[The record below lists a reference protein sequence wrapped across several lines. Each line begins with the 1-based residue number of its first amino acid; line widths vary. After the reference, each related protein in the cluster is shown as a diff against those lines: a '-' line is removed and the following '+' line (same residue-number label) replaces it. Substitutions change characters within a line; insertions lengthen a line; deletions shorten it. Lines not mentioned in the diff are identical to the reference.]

1 MLYNFKT
8 DFFKLALNFTDP
20 FALGEELNAYLKK
33 EFNADRCMII
43 TFNKET
49 EEPEIRSISSDLEYD
64 EYSKTVIKKTIEL
77 NGEPYLYHH
86 EGLIKNGSLSL
97 MGKKD
102 LSIISVPLIDGQK
115 IIGVLYLDLI
125 NNRDGFHRVK
135 VEEAQ
140 DVSHAV
146 LQVLLKQEE
155 ILKLQMESKLRKM
168 DYFVGTSKA
177 MQIVYKQ
184 IEKAAKA
191 IANVYIHGESGSG
204 KELVARALQSLSD
217 RKNKPF
223 ITIDCG
229 AIPKELLE
237 SELFGYEKG
246 AFTGAMIEKPGK
258 FELAEEGTLFF
269 DEIGELS
276 IEMQVKLLRAI
287 EQKEIWRVGGTTKKN
302 INTRIIVATRK
313 DLEKEIEKGKFK
325 KEFFYRLN
333 VIDIKVPPLRERME
347 DIPILAYHFLQTF
360 CHENQKKINGF
371 TTDAIDSLLQHDW
384 SNNNIREL
392 RNIIEKAVVNHEGMM
407 PITAND
413 LSLKTKVSVEVDKI
427 YGDNLKDMT
436 KNVKKYVIRKT
447 LDKYKNCRNKV
458 QKAAVELGIDRTTI
472 NKIFES

>member
-269 DEIGELS
+269 DEIGELP

-302 INTRIIVATRK
+302 INH
-313 DLEKEIEKGKFK
+313 EKIKIRNDRRR
-325 KEFFYRLN
+325 YRGTH
-333 VIDIKVPPLRERME
+333 R
-347 DIPILAYHFLQTF
+347 
-360 CHENQKKINGF
+360 
-371 TTDAIDSLLQHDW
+371 
-384 SNNNIREL
+384 
-392 RNIIEKAVVNHEGMM
+392 
-407 PITAND
+407 
-413 LSLKTKVSVEVDKI
+413 
-427 YGDNLKDMT
+427 
-436 KNVKKYVIRKT
+436 
-447 LDKYKNCRNKV
+447 
-458 QKAAVELGIDRTTI
+458 
-472 NKIFES
+472 